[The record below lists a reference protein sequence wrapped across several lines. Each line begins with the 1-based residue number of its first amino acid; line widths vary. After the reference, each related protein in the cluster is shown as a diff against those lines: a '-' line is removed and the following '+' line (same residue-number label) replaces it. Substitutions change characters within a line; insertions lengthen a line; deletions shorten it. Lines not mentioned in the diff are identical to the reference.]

1 MYDCI
6 PIPET
11 GNFIC
16 AVDVSKGTD
25 VPSVISFCQ
34 QLRDELNQKGV
45 SSDRFTIVPIGSG
58 SPIKDVEI
66 IPDNRSVALWV
77 EYPRPHY
84 FKCSVCNYTVPYKKA
99 MPFRN
104 SCSYR
109 FCPSCGRVIIGWTKK
124 GDKIIKCKKE

>member
-1 MYDCI
+1 MCDYI
-6 PIPET
+6 PIPDD
-11 GNFIC
+11 GNFLCTLDI
-16 AVDVSKGTD
+16 AEGT
-25 VPSVISFCQ
+25 SVESVRAMSNK
-34 QLRDELNQKGV
+34 LKDELLRKGV

-58 SPIKDVEI
+58 SPIKYVDI
-66 IPDNRSVALWV
+66 IPDDRNVALWV

-99 MPFRN
+99 MPFRD

-124 GDKIIKCKKE
+124 GDKLIRRKKD